1 MIKLGKVGLRPGPA
15 RLACRSGLAQLCHID
30 KRAMVAAGFTVA
42 AMTLAGCAGTSQPP
56 RAASS
61 HQADTAKPAG
71 SLTPGPL
78 SVPALIGKSTAD
90 RAVCWRFVRVPA
102 TKPAAERFMGW
113 MNSGHGRQMASRS
126 ARVLIKDIQTW
137 YHDSSGSSGDQAR
150 GRAGWVKASMACRSI
165 GIFGPG

>member
-1 MIKLGKVGLRPGPA
+1 
-15 RLACRSGLAQLCHID
+15 
-30 KRAMVAAGFTVA
+30 MVAAGFTVA

-61 HQADTAKPAG
+61 HQAGTAQPAGSPIPSPSRAASSHQADLPEPAG

-78 SVPALIGKSTAD
+78 SVPALIGKTTSD

-102 TKPAAERFMGW
+102 VMPAAERFMAW
-113 MNSGHGRQMASRS
+113 MNSGPGRQMASRS

-137 YHDSSGSSGDQAR
+137 YRDSRGSSGDQVRAR
-150 GRAGWVKASMACRSI
+150 ADWVKASIACRSI